1 MVALVRP
8 ERAVPRL
15 LTQAVVVP
23 AALSALVALA
33 LVGEV
38 RALISLS
45 RWVQHTDR
53 VIAAAHKL
61 ERVLIDRESGFR
73 GFMNVP
79 RDEFLAP
86 YTRTSRVV
94 GETWDGLLQLVADNP
109 VQQARLKAL
118 QPLWREWEAFVA
130 RTIDLRRS
138 GDEAEARSQEAA
150 GYARERMEGLRAGI
164 GEFVQIEE
172 GLRDQRTLREQ
183 TWASRIIA
191 GSVAMLLLLGI
202 LLGLIARRQLRSV
215 VRGYSG
221 ALTTAEQAMEL
232 REEFL
237 TVAAHE
243 LRTPLTA
250 LQLDLQRIRRLDA
263 GGRQRAGPALADQ
276 LATALRQTYRLGSL
290 IESLLDASALAGNAQ
305 LELHP
310 EELDLA
316 ELAREIVSRLRV
328 EFEQVGCAVTIVGGP
343 ARGIW
348 DRARLER
355 IVSTLLRNAYKYGE
369 GKPVSIAV
377 DQSDGERVLAVA
389 DQGIG
394 VPADRLESIFGRFGR
409 AVSARSYGG
418 LGLNLYVARRLAEAH
433 GGRIEVSSEVGKGA
447 TFTLRLPPAIA
458 GHTFQ
463 RAG

>member
-1 MVALVRP
+1 MALARP

-15 LTQAVVVP
+15 LTQAVVIP
-23 AALSALVALA
+23 AALSAVVALA

-45 RWVQHTDR
+45 RWVQHTDE
-53 VIAAAHKL
+53 VITAAHRL
-61 ERVLIDRESGFR
+61 EGVLIDRESGFR
-73 GFMNVP
+73 GYMNVP

-86 YTRTSRVV
+86 YTRSSRVA
-94 GETWDGLLQLVADNP
+94 GETWDRLLQMVADNP
-109 VQQARLKAL
+109 SQQARLRAL
-118 QPLWREWEAFVA
+118 MPLWREWESFVA
-130 RTIDLRRS
+130 RCIDLRRS
-138 GDEAEARSQEAA
+138 DERAARSLERT
-150 GYARERMEGLRAGI
+150 GFGRERMEGLRAGL
-164 GEFVQIEE
+164 GDFVDVEE
-172 GLRDQRTLREQ
+172 GLRDERTHRER
-183 TWASRIIA
+183 TWASRIIG

-221 ALTTAEQAMEL
+221 ALSAAEQAMEL

-250 LQLDLQRIRRLDA
+250 LQLDLQRIRRLDED
-263 GGRQRAGPALADQ
+263 RDRAGATLGDQ
-276 LATALRQTYRLGSL
+276 LGTALRQTHRLGSL
-290 IESLLDASALAGNAQ
+290 IESLLDASALAGEAE

-316 ELAREIVSRLRV
+316 ELAREIAGRLRV
-328 EFEQVGCAVTIVGGP
+328 EFDQLGCAVTVTGGP
-343 ARGIW
+343 ARGFW

-355 IVSTLLRNAYKYGE
+355 IVSTLLRNACKYGE
-369 GKPVSIAV
+369 GKPVTVAV
-377 DQSDGERVLAVA
+377 RQSDAERVLAVA

-433 GGRIEVSSEVGKGA
+433 GGRIEVASEEGKGA
-447 TFTLRLPPAIA
+447 TFTLYLPPAIA
-458 GHTFQ
+458 GHTLQ
-463 RAG
+463 RAS